1 MSDECEPRQY
11 LLSPTEGYAR
21 VRAALEPL
29 SEVSVEIG
37 ELLELVEYLEGYWS
51 GTWDYSRRDV
61 LGRRMIHNFRVC
73 DGAEEL
79 LRSSV
84 KSVRESTYASWDA
97 IGEQMG
103 LTGEEAQARYE

>member
-1 MSDECEPRQY
+1 MCAQSERQQY

-37 ELLELVEYLEGYWS
+37 EILELVEYLDGYWS

-61 LGRRMIHNFRVC
+61 VGRRMIHNFQVW
-73 DGAEEL
+73 DLAEDR

-84 KSVRESTYASWDA
+84 KSVRKYTGASWDV

-103 LTGEEAQARYE
+103 LTGEEAQARFQ